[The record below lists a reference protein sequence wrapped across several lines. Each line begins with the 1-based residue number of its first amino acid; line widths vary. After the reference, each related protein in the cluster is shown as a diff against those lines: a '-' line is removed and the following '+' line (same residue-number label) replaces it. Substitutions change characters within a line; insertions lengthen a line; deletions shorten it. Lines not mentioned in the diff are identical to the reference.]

1 MSLLHLHTELLELMN
16 WDEEAVDEATCRTVE
31 LAKEISVDGQ
41 QVNVNELKKL
51 LLNEYSEDVTNSLL
65 KFFEVASRFEEEL
78 KKQMEEEGDD
88 A

>member
-1 MSLLHLHTELLELMN
+1 MSLLHLHTELLELLD
-16 WDEEAVDEATCRTVE
+16 WDDEIVDEATRRTVD
-31 LAKEISVDGQ
+31 LAKEISIDGQ
-41 QVNVNELKKL
+41 EVNVEELKKRL
-51 LLNEYSEDVTNSLL
+51 REEYSEDVVNSLL